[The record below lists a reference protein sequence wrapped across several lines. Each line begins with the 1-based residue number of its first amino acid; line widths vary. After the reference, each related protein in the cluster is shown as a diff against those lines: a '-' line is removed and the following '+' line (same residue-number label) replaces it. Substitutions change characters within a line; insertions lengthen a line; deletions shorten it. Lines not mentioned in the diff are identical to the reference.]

1 MAILNS
7 LIVNG
12 SSRFLNKIYAKD
24 IQIDGAMTI
33 SGDAVFN
40 GHVSAGYANSASKI
54 STNGVISNDWF
65 RSVGNCGWYS
75 QNYGGGIYMTDSSY
89 IRTFGSKPFYI
100 QSGALF
106 VNNTN
111 NYWDTAGNIVNTGAV
126 KTPTLNASNI
136 HVTDTIH
143 ATHFDLQSITQIGN
157 DSTLYVAPSI
167 KLTGSSKL
175 VVTNSSTSSTMTV
188 VVQDSGISTSSMAGF
203 VWGVNAKVKAGGT
216 IGGVATGTM
225 EGTITALSSG
235 SMTLS
240 LTNTEAS
247 KSVSSGTYTA
257 GTTTN
262 DFTVMMY
269 QNASGYRT
277 GIVLTSYG
285 YLADYNGNF
294 TKSTY
299 LDMYAG
305 TSSAPHIRI
314 GKLDGLPSVT
324 YDSSHVYAPSGW
336 GMYAENVYL
345 KGNIFAS
352 AGIIGGFITDSTS
365 IHTSGK
371 TITDNSSNNVGLSST
386 DFTRTVAGS
395 SRSGLR
401 LAIGSNFGVSNSG
414 VIYASNVVM
423 SGIVTATSGK
433 IGNWLIGSNALYNGT
448 TGLSSTVAGTYMGT
462 DGYLNYKDANTYVK
476 ITNGTLISN
485 AASITGNIT
494 ATSGKIGIFNIDN
507 ALYTSSNAFG
517 TTDNNIYVGP
527 SGISL
532 GTSFKVTNTGELT
545 SSSGKIA
552 GWTIQGGQFYIKN
565 QQGNEVFLR
574 NGDIGMQD
582 VLVVKSG
589 DNYPFWIRADGSM
602 LATKGTIGGWT
613 ITETKMFRN
622 YTNNGYSCSMNLDSG
637 KIVFSGTKTET
648 INGQNTKR
656 NYSINMDEMGL
667 HFVGSNT
674 AVYNGQDG
682 ETESVYGKFNYDTRY
697 DTSFTFQT
705 WYQEPGGDTHQSLM
719 DADRISTTG
728 NVQANTFNSI
738 KLKDLIKTKYLT
750 ASNKKFVKNGS
761 SNNTI
766 SVPAMSGYNIMG
778 VYAATIDSD
787 KVYPFNSYYDG
798 TDKVFHVL
806 GHNISGTDVTTAIH
820 GIAFYIANV

>member
-1 MAILNS
+1 
-7 LIVNG
+7 
-12 SSRFLNKIYAKD
+12 
-24 IQIDGAMTI
+24 MTI
-33 SGDAVFN
+33 SGDATFN
-40 GHVSAGYANSASKI
+40 GHVSAGYANPASKI
-54 STNGVISNDWF
+54 STNGVISNEWF
-65 RSVGNCGWYS
+65 RSVGNYGWYS

-89 IRTFGSKPFYI
+89 IRTYGSKSFYI

-126 KTPTLNASNI
+126 KTPALNASNI

-167 KLTGSSKL
+167 KLSGSSKL

-203 VWGVNAKVKAGGT
+203 VWGVHAKVKAGGT
-216 IGGVATGTM
+216 IGGIATGTM
-225 EGTITALSSG
+225 EGTISAISSG

-240 LTNTEAS
+240 LTNTTAS
-247 KSVSSGTYTA
+247 KSVPSGTYTA

-277 GIVLTSYG
+277 GIILTSYG
-285 YLADYNGNF
+285 YLADYNGDF

-305 TSSAPHIRI
+305 TSNAPHIRI

-371 TITDNSSNNVGLSST
+371 TITDNSSNNVGLSSA

-401 LAIGSNFGVSNSG
+401 FAIGSNFGIDNSG
-414 VIYASNVVM
+414 VVYASNVVM
-423 SGIVTATSGK
+423 SGDVTATHGK
-433 IGNWLIGSNALYNGT
+433 IGSWVIGSTSLYNGT
-448 TGLSSTVAGTYMGT
+448 SGMSSTTAGTYMGT

-574 NGDIGMQD
+574 NGDIGIQD
-582 VLVVKSG
+582 VLVVKNGS
-589 DNYPFWIRADGSM
+589 DYPFYIRANGEI
-602 LATKGTIGGWT
+602 LATKGMIGGWT
-613 ITETKMFRN
+613 IDNSQLYRN
-622 YTNNGYSCSMNLDSG
+622 YTNSNGYACSTRFMSG
-637 KIVFSGTKTET
+637 KINFSGSKTET
-648 INGQNTKR
+648 VNSQTTR
-656 NYSINMDEMGL
+656 RDYSINMNEMGL
-667 HFVGSNT
+667 YFVGSNT

-682 ETESVYGKFNYDTRY
+682 ETDAVYGKFNYDTRY

-705 WYQEPGGDTHQSLM
+705 WYQEPGGDTHQSFM
-719 DADRISTTG
+719 NADMISTTG
-728 NVQANTFNSI
+728 NVQANTFNNV
-738 KLKDLIKTKYLT
+738 KLGNLIKVTKYHGNITLN
-750 ASNKKFVKNGS
+750 AGS
-761 SNNTI
+761 KGTVSI
-766 SVPAMSGYNIMG
+766 PYSVPSGYSAVCAFGQYTNWQHTSVTSVNVDFTNHKVNIG
-778 VYAATIDSD
+778 VFSQN
-787 KVYPFNSYYDG
+787 KV
-798 TDKVFHVL
+798 TDLNVYVKVLYIYTAGGGV
-806 GHNISGTDVTTAIH
+806 TDQAD
-820 GIAFYIANV
+820 

>member
-33 SGDAVFN
+33 SGDATFN

-54 STNGVISNDWF
+54 STNGVISNEWF
-65 RSVGNCGWYS
+65 RSVGNYGWYS

-89 IRTFGSKPFYI
+89 IRTYGSKSFYI

-126 KTPTLNASNI
+126 KTPALNASNI

-167 KLTGSSKL
+167 KLSGSSKL

-203 VWGVNAKVKAGGT
+203 VWGVHAKVKAGGT
-216 IGGVATGTM
+216 IGGIATGTM
-225 EGTITALSSG
+225 EGTISAISSG

-240 LTNTEAS
+240 LTNTTAS
-247 KSVSSGTYTA
+247 KSVPSGTYTA
-257 GTTTN
+257 GTVTN

-269 QNASGYRT
+269 QNASGYRM
-277 GIVLTSYG
+277 GIILTSYG
-285 YLADYNGNF
+285 YLADYNGDF

-305 TSSAPHIRI
+305 TSNAPHIRI

-324 YDSSHVYAPSGW
+324 YDASHVYAPSGW

-423 SGIVTATSGK
+423 SGNVTAT
-433 IGNWLIGSNALYNGT
+433 
-448 TGLSSTVAGTYMGT
+448 
-462 DGYLNYKDANTYVK
+462 
-476 ITNGTLISN
+476 
-485 AASITGNIT
+485 
-494 ATSGKIGIFNIDN
+494 
-507 ALYTSSNAFG
+507 
-517 TTDNNIYVGP
+517 
-527 SGISL
+527 
-532 GTSFKVTNTGELT
+532 
-545 SSSGKIA
+545 
-552 GWTIQGGQFYIKN
+552 
-565 QQGNEVFLR
+565 
-574 NGDIGMQD
+574 
-582 VLVVKSG
+582 
-589 DNYPFWIRADGSM
+589 
-602 LATKGTIGGWT
+602 
-613 ITETKMFRN
+613 
-622 YTNNGYSCSMNLDSG
+622 
-637 KIVFSGTKTET
+637 
-648 INGQNTKR
+648 
-656 NYSINMDEMGL
+656 
-667 HFVGSNT
+667 
-674 AVYNGQDG
+674 
-682 ETESVYGKFNYDTRY
+682 
-697 DTSFTFQT
+697 
-705 WYQEPGGDTHQSLM
+705 
-719 DADRISTTG
+719 
-728 NVQANTFNSI
+728 
-738 KLKDLIKTKYLT
+738 
-750 ASNKKFVKNGS
+750 
-761 SNNTI
+761 
-766 SVPAMSGYNIMG
+766 
-778 VYAATIDSD
+778 
-787 KVYPFNSYYDG
+787 
-798 TDKVFHVL
+798 
-806 GHNISGTDVTTAIH
+806 
-820 GIAFYIANV
+820 

>member
-1 MAILNS
+1 
-7 LIVNG
+7 
-12 SSRFLNKIYAKD
+12 
-24 IQIDGAMTI
+24 MTI

-54 STNGVISNDWF
+54 STNGVISNEWF
-65 RSVGNCGWYS
+65 RSVGNYGWYS

-89 IRTFGSKPFYI
+89 IRIYGNKSFYI

-423 SGIVTATSGK
+423 SGNVTATSGK

-656 NYSINMDEMGL
+656 NNSINMDEMGL
-667 HFVGSNT
+667 YFVGSNT

-705 WYQEPGGDTHQSLM
+705 WYQEPGGDTHQSLI

-738 KLKDLIKTKYLT
+738 ELKNLIKIKYLT
-750 ASNKKFVKNGS
+750 ASNKKFVKNGF

-778 VYAATIDSD
+778 VYAAAIDSD
-787 KVYPFNSYYDG
+787 KVYPFNSYYDSG
-798 TDKVFHVL
+798 NKLFHVL
-806 GHNISGTDVTTAIH
+806 GHNISGADVTTAIH
-820 GIAFYIANV
+820 GVAFYIANV

>member
-40 GHVSAGYANSASKI
+40 GHVSAGYANPASKI
-54 STNGVISNDWF
+54 STNGVISNEWF
-65 RSVGNCGWYS
+65 RSVGNYGWYS
-75 QNYGGGIYMTDSSY
+75 QNYGGGIYMTDSRY
-89 IRTFGSKPFYI
+89 IRTYGSKSFYI

-203 VWGVNAKVKAGGT
+203 VWGVHAKVKAGGT
-216 IGGVATGTM
+216 IGGIATGTM
-225 EGTITALSSG
+225 EGTISAISSG

-240 LTNTEAS
+240 LTNTTAS
-247 KSVSSGTYTA
+247 KSVPSGTYTA

-305 TSSAPHIRI
+305 TSNAPHIRI
-314 GKLDGLPSVT
+314 GKLDGLPSVV
-324 YDSSHVYAPSGW
+324 YDASHAYAPSGW

-371 TITDNSSNNVGLSST
+371 TITDNSSNNVGLSSA
-386 DFTRTVAGS
+386 DFTRTVAGA

-401 LAIGSNFGVSNSG
+401 FAIGSNFGINNSG
-414 VIYASNVVM
+414 VVYASNVVM
-423 SGIVTATSGK
+423 SGDVTAKHGK
-433 IGNWLIGSNALYNGT
+433 IGSWVIGSTSLYNGT
-448 TGLSSTVAGTYMGT
+448 SSMSSTSAGTYMGT

-476 ITNGTLISN
+476 IANGTLISN
-485 AASITGNIT
+485 AASITGNII
-494 ATSGKIGIFNIDN
+494 ATSGKIGTFNIDN
-507 ALYTSSNAFG
+507 AIYTSSNAFG
-517 TTDNNIYVGP
+517 TTADNIYIGP

-532 GTSFKVTNTGELT
+532 GTSFKVTNTGELM
-545 SSSGKIA
+545 S
-552 GWTIQGGQFYIKN
+552 
-565 QQGNEVFLR
+565 
-574 NGDIGMQD
+574 
-582 VLVVKSG
+582 KS
-589 DNYPFWIRADGSM
+589 
-602 LATKGTIGGWT
+602 GTIGGWT
-613 ITETKMFRN
+613 IDSVSLSRSTTSGSRTTKSLLADGKYAIYGNETDDCIVYNVSHIYDFVGLNYTRSWKVDYSDVSYNYKKSAIIGYNDDFYDDYIFHMYNTETTEEILMQHGDVRM
-622 YTNNGYSCSMNLDSG
+622 TGDLIVGADVTWDPG
-637 KIVFSGTKTET
+637 K
-648 INGQNTKR
+648 
-656 NYSINMDEMGL
+656 
-667 HFVGSNT
+667 T
-674 AVYNGQDG
+674 AAV
-682 ETESVYGKFNYDTRY
+682 
-697 DTSFTFQT
+697 
-705 WYQEPGGDTHQSLM
+705 PG
-719 DADRISTTG
+719 G
-728 NVQANTFNSI
+728 NVQSKTFNGY
-738 KLKDLIKTKYLT
+738 KLGDLLMVRW
-750 ASNKKFVKNGS
+750 FNGTPQS
-761 SNNTI
+761 TGSATQGHTTVSI
-766 SVPAMSGYNIMG
+766 SVPSGYKIVAPLF
-778 VYAATIDSD
+778 VYTNGQ
-787 KVYPFNSYYDG
+787 VFGSY
-798 TDKVFHVL
+798 
-806 GHNISGTDVTTAIH
+806 ISGWSNTSIDVWWYKNGTSNLEWTPRALVLFIRN
-820 GIAFYIANV
+820 I